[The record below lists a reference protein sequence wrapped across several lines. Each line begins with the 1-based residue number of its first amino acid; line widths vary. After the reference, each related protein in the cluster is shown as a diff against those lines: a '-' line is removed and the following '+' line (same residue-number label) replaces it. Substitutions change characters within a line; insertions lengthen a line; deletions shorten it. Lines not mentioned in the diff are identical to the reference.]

1 MPSDSHNRDAEPGPD
16 PRCGTPAGYQAH
28 YDNGTSPCQACKS
41 AQADWQRAYRARLYL
56 TGGPLT
62 IDATGTR
69 RRLHALMRLGWPA
82 DLLAARFGV
91 SGPAVRAWARN
102 ERVRRSTA
110 AKVAD
115 LYDRLCWTVGPSTK
129 TRARA
134 VAAGWPPP
142 LAWDDDTIDDP
153 AARPSTG
160 AYADRKRAP
169 VDEIAVQRAVHG
181 DPVHLRP
188 AERAEAVRRLTA
200 AGHSAAD
207 IAARLHTTTRTVVRN
222 RTTPTREAS

>member
-1 MPSDSHNRDAEPGPD
+1 MPTDSHNRDAEPGPD
-16 PRCGTPAGYQAH
+16 PRCGSTAGYQAH
-28 YDNGTSPCQACKS
+28 YDNGTTTCQACRT
-41 AQADWQRAYRARLYL
+41 AQAAWQDDYRRKVYL
-56 TGGPLT
+56 IGGPLKV
-62 IDATGTR
+62 DATGTR
-69 RRLHALMRLGWPA
+69 RRIHALMRLGWPA
-82 DLLAARFGV
+82 DRLGAHLAV
-91 SGPAVRAWARN
+91 SGAAVREWTYTSK
-102 ERVRRSTA
+102 VRRSTA
-110 AKVAD
+110 ARVAE
-115 LYDRLCWTVGPSTK
+115 LYDRLCWTPGPSTK

-153 AARPSTG
+153 KARPSTG

-169 VDEIAVQRAVHG
+169 VDEVAVQRALHG

-207 IAARLHTTTRTVVRN
+207 IAERLRTTTRTVVRH